1 MQHNFH
7 FFFGHVV
14 RELEVVEHGVIS
26 RLQDPFLFLTCEQL
40 NFLDVMQVIWLIHI
54 VDKWV
59 CRLNKAN
66 DCDVVVWL

>member
-54 VDKWV
+54 VDK
-59 CRLNKAN
+59 
-66 DCDVVVWL
+66 